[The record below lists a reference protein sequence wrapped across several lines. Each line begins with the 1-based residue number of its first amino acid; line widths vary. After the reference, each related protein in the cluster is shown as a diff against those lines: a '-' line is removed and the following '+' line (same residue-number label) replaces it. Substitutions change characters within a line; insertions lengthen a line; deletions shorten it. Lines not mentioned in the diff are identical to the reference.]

1 VPDGF
6 RGFVMTR
13 SPTLLRTAWLL
24 AGDEA
29 TAQDLVQTA
38 LMKSWPRCDRLD
50 HGGPRGLRPTRHGVD
65 VPHLAASPLAW
76 RTARSRTPRPCR
88 TPRCLS

>member
-13 SPTLLRTAWLL
+13 SPTLLRTAWLP

-50 HGGPRGLRPTRHGVD
+50 HGGAERPTSNASWCRRSSPGGV
-65 VPHLAASPLAW
+65 AAGMANCP
-76 RTARSRTPRPCR
+76 
-88 TPRCLS
+88 